1 MEDDSDNINEE
12 EFKKFLA
19 NSLLKELGFEIAS
32 EATFGSSLQKINPKG
47 QAAFRD
53 AFISGC
59 GLMLQLADLLA
70 KLGFLERWNLV
81 HIIVTD
87 GEDEKSEST
96 IGTLLKTVQA
106 MN

>member
-47 QAAFRD
+47 
-53 AFISGC
+53 
-59 GLMLQLADLLA
+59 
-70 KLGFLERWNLV
+70 
-81 HIIVTD
+81 
-87 GEDEKSEST
+87 
-96 IGTLLKTVQA
+96 
-106 MN
+106 